1 MTNNYKIFL
10 DDFFSTLLEFKHTSN
25 RLNKVLTLDYQKYSE
40 SGAIYRS
47 NSALILSDWTGKTDN
62 GWELPFHSGIFRETL
77 KENYKNEIINI
88 LSREFCLIYS
98 QSFEA
103 LEKYFKDC
111 VYYKSKND
119 LKFEEEVKKI
129 YKIEGEIKR
138 ENLKGGDKL
147 YKLIKK
153 IGKKTLLNLCKENNV
168 NIKFG
173 ELLNVLAETRH
184 SVVHSKSVIKKSK
197 INTTPYHF
205 QIFKFLF
212 NHSDINSDQIKIELD
227 FEKFEQLIK
236 RLSEFAFQIF
246 KAISLE
252 EKLDWNYQK

>member
-1 MTNNYKIFL
+1 MINHYKEYL
-10 DDFFSTLLEFKHTSN
+10 DDFFSTLLDFKHTSN
-25 RLNKVLTLDYQKYSE
+25 RLNKVLTLDFQKFSE
-40 SGAIYRS
+40 SGAIYSS

-62 GWELPFHSGIFRETL
+62 GWELPFYSGIVRETL
-77 KENYKNEIINI
+77 KENYKNEIINV
-88 LSREFCLIYS
+88 LSREFCLMYS

-111 VYYKSKND
+111 VYHKSKVD

-129 YKIEGEIKR
+129 YKIEGQIKR
-138 ENLKGGDKL
+138 TDLKGGDKL

-153 IGKKTLLNLCKENNV
+153 IGKKTLLNLSKENNI

-173 ELLNVLAETRH
+173 ELLTVLTETRH
-184 SVVHSKSVIKKSK
+184 SIVHSKSVIEKSK
-197 INTTPYHF
+197 INTTTYHF

-212 NHSDINSDQIKIELD
+212 EHSDVSNEQIKIELD
-227 FEKFEQLIK
+227 FKKFEHLIK

-252 EKLDWNYQK
+252 EKLNWNYDK